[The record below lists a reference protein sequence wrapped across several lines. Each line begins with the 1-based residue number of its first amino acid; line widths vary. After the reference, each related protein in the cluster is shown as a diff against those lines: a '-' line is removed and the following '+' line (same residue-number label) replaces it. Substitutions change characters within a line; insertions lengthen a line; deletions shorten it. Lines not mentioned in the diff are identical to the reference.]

1 MSLNTLKK
9 IFPEPHDQEYTGL
22 NYDIEGLYSITHPKD
37 ADLISMTIIEIMGTN
52 KCHIIDMTAAC
63 GGNMISF
70 SKYFIDVTGIEL
82 NKTRFNMLKSN
93 LKKYKYKNYKLIC
106 DDCTKQN
113 LDYYDVIYI
122 DPQWGGPNYKYNDT
136 IELYL
141 SNIKL
146 YDFVSN
152 IKNKLIVLK
161 VPYNYNTEKYED
173 HLIKK
178 IIINNIQVLFIKY
191 IF

>member
-93 LKKYKYKNYKLIC
+93 LFSEFEKIFDDFLDFCKYFIITVILKFFKN
-106 DDCTKQN
+106 
-113 LDYYDVIYI
+113 
-122 DPQWGGPNYKYNDT
+122 
-136 IELYL
+136 
-141 SNIKL
+141 
-146 YDFVSN
+146 
-152 IKNKLIVLK
+152 
-161 VPYNYNTEKYED
+161 
-173 HLIKK
+173 
-178 IIINNIQVLFIKY
+178 LFSL
-191 IF
+191 

>member
-37 ADLISMTIIEIMGTN
+37 ADLISTTIIEIIGTN

-70 SKYFIDVTGIEL
+70 CKYFIDVTGVEL
-82 NKTRFNMLKSN
+82 NKIRFNMLKAN
-93 LKKYKYKNYKLIC
+93 MKKYKYTNYRLIC
-106 DDCTKQN
+106 GDSTKEN
-113 LDYYDVIYI
+113 LDHYDVIYI
-122 DPQWGGPNYKYNDT
+122 DPQWGGPNYKYNDN

-161 VPYNYNTEKYED
+161 VPYNYNTDYYENY
-173 HLIKK
+173 LIKK

-191 IF
+191 IS